1 MIISTTE
8 KKPWQELCAVE
19 ERGNELTEAGEGQQI
34 RGFGTCFSELGALAL
49 KKLPDSEREAL
60 LDELFDEDKCN
71 FNYCRTP
78 MGASDFSLDFFSYNE
93 VAGDYEMENFSI
105 ERDKELLLPLIHDA
119 LSRQK
124 DMQMFASPWCPP
136 LWLKTKWAYSNGT
149 FNMTEE
155 NLRAYALY
163 FKKYIDAYHG
173 EGIPIIQVCP
183 QNEPCSNQV
192 FPSCIWTGEEL
203 AEFIGGYLGEAIKE
217 SGTDIVFGTING
229 PETDHR
235 KLYTR
240 YSDYLGTAMQDTR
253 ARKYIKAV
261 AYQWAGKY
269 ALLETHDDYPEL
281 EIIQSE
287 SECGDGSNSFDHAMY
302 VFEMMR
308 QYFRMG
314 ASSYVYW
321 NIALEGDSSS
331 TWGWRQNSLIHVVDG
346 KAALTPEFYLMKHFS
361 HFVKRGARYLKI
373 KGEHSSSTVAFKNPD
388 GEIVLIMANPYRKER
403 TVTFRGTSYTLPPRS
418 FNTVTLGGEEA

>member
-1 MIISTTE
+1 MIISSTE
-8 KKPWQELCAVE
+8 KQTWYENKSADKK
-19 ERGNELTEAGEGQQI
+19 GIELTVVGERQKI

-49 KKLPDSEREAL
+49 GSLEKSERDGI

-93 VAGDYEMENFSI
+93 TDGDYEMKNFSI
-105 ERDKELLLPLIHDA
+105 ERDKKLLLPLIFKA
-119 LSRQK
+119 LERQK

-136 LWLKTKWAYSNGT
+136 LWLKTKRVYSNGT

-155 NLRAYALY
+155 NLKAYALY
-163 FKKYIDAYHG
+163 FKKYAEAYLK
-173 EGIPIIQVCP
+173 EGVPIVHVCP
-183 QNEPCSNQV
+183 QNEPCSRQR
-192 FPSCIWTGEEL
+192 FPSCVWTGKEL
-203 AEFIGGYLGEAIKE
+203 TEFIGGYLGEALKDLPVE
-217 SGTDIVFGTING
+217 IVFGTVNG
-229 PETDHR
+229 PETDDR

-240 YSDYLGTAMQDTR
+240 YSDYLGVAMRDEK
-253 ARKYIKAV
+253 ARKYIKGV

-269 ALLETHDDYPEL
+269 ALLETHDDYPDL

-287 SECGDGSNSFDHAMY
+287 SECGTGDNSWDHMMY

-321 NIALEGDSSS
+321 NIALGEDSES
-331 TWGWRQNSLIHVVDG
+331 TWGWKQNSLIHVVDG
-346 KAALTPEFYLMKHFS
+346 KGRFTPEFYLMKHFS
-361 HFVKRGARYLKI
+361 HFVKRGARYLKL
-373 KGEHSSSTVAFKNPD
+373 KGEHSSSSVAFKNPD
-388 GEIVLIMANPYRKER
+388 GTNVLVVANPYTEEMIISFNGK
-403 TVTFRGTSYTLPPRS
+403 SYALPPRS
-418 FNTVTLGGEEA
+418 INTIAE

>member
-1 MIISTTE
+1 MMISTTE
-8 KKPWQELCAVE
+8 KRAWVELDEAKE
-19 ERGNELTEAGEGQQI
+19 KGIELEISGERQRI

-49 KKLPDSEREAL
+49 QKLPSDERKAF

-93 VAGDYEMENFSI
+93 TENDFEMENFSV
-105 ERDKELLLPLIHDA
+105 ERDRKLLLPLIREG
-119 LSRQK
+119 LKRQK

-136 LWLKTKWAYSNGT
+136 LWLKTKRTYSNGT

-163 FKKYIDAYHG
+163 FKKYIEAYHA
-173 EGIPIIQVCP
+173 EGVPLVQICP

-192 FPSCIWTGEEL
+192 FPSCVWTGKEL
-203 AEFIGGYLGEAIKE
+203 AEFIGGYLGEAIE
-217 SGTDIVFGTING
+217 QTGVDIVFGTVNG

-240 YSDYLGTAMQDTR
+240 YSDYLGTAMQDKR

-287 SECGDGSNSFDHAMY
+287 SECGDGENSFDHALY

-321 NIALEGDSSS
+321 NIALEGDSAS

-346 KAALTPEFYLMKHFS
+346 RGRLTPEFYLMKHFS
-361 HFVKRGARYLKI
+361 HFVKRGARYLKL
-373 KGEHSSSTVAFKNPD
+373 KGEYSSSTVAFRNPD
-388 GEIVLIMANPYRKER
+388 GETVLVMANPYYEER
-403 TVTFRGTSYTLPPRS
+403 TVSFGGSSYTLPPRS
-418 FNTVTLGGEEA
+418 FNTVTL

>member
-8 KKPWQELCAVE
+8 NSRWIKGEKTDRKGILLSVE
-19 ERGNELTEAGEGQQI
+19 EERQKV
-34 RGFGTCFSELGALAL
+34 RGFGTCFSELSALAL
-49 KKLPDSEREAL
+49 NRLSESEKSAF
-60 LDELFDEDKCN
+60 LDELFDADKCN

-78 MGASDFSLDFFSYNE
+78 MGASDFSLDFYSYNE
-93 VAGDYEMENFSI
+93 TDGDYEMKNFSI
-105 ERDKELLLPLIHDA
+105 ERDRELLIPLIMEGVK
-119 LSRQK
+119 RQS

-136 LWLKTKWAYSNGT
+136 LWLKTKRAYNNGT
-149 FNMTEE
+149 FNMTKE
-155 NLRAYALY
+155 NLSAYALY
-163 FKKYIDAYHG
+163 FKMYIKAYKNA
-173 EGIPIIQVCP
+173 GIPLIQVCP

-192 FPSCIWTGEEL
+192 FPSCIWTGAEL
-203 AEFIGGYLGEAIKE
+203 AEFIGSYLGKE
-217 SGTDIVFGTING
+217 IEGLGVDIVFGTING
-229 PETDHR
+229 PETDFR

-240 YSDYLGTAMQDTR
+240 YSDYLGCAMHNEN

-287 SECGDGSNSFDHAMY
+287 SECGDGENSWDHMMY

-308 QYFRMG
+308 QYFRLG

-321 NIALEGDSSS
+321 NLALEGESSS

-346 KAALTPEFYLMKHFS
+346 KGILTPEYYLMKHFS

-373 KGEHSSSTVAFKNPD
+373 KGEYSSSVVAFKNPD
-388 GEIVLIMANPYRKER
+388 GTLVAVMANPYYEEI
-403 TVTFRGTSYTLPPRS
+403 VINFNGSSYSLPPRS
-418 FNTVTLGGEEA
+418 INTIVE

>member
-8 KKPWQELCAVE
+8 KSPWQVRECVDRKGIELTAVE
-19 ERGNELTEAGEGQQI
+19 ERQAI
-34 RGFGTCFSELGALAL
+34 RGFGTCFSELSALAL
-49 KKLPDSEREAL
+49 GELEDSERKAI
-60 LDELFDEDKCN
+60 LDELFDKDKCN

-93 VAGDYEMENFSI
+93 TEGDFEMKNFSI
-105 ERDKELLLPLIHDA
+105 ERDKKLLLPLIFEGVR
-119 LSRQK
+119 RQE

-136 LWLKTKWAYSNGT
+136 LWLKTKKAYNNGT
-149 FNMTEE
+149 FNMTKE
-155 NLRAYALY
+155 NLSAYALY
-163 FKKYIDAYHG
+163 FKKYAEEYLALGVPLVHL
-173 EGIPIIQVCP
+173 CP

-192 FPSCIWTGEEL
+192 FPSCVWTGKEL
-203 AEFIGGYLGEAIKE
+203 AEFIGGYLGEALKDLPI
-217 SGTDIVFGTING
+217 DIVFGTING

-240 YSDYLGTAMQDTR
+240 YSDYLGVAMKDER

-269 ALLETHDDYPEL
+269 ALLETHDDYPDL

-287 SECGDGSNSFDHAMY
+287 SECGDGTNSWAHMTY

-321 NIALEGDSSS
+321 NLALEGEGAS
-331 TWGWRQNSLIHVVDG
+331 TWGWTQNSLIHVKDK
-346 KAALTPEFYLMKHFS
+346 KAMLTPEFYLMKHFS
-361 HFVKRGARYLKI
+361 HFVKRGARYLKL
-373 KGEHSSSTVAFKNPD
+373 KGEYSSSSVAFKNPD
-388 GEIVLIMANPYRKER
+388 GTLVLVCANPYDEEI
-403 TVTFRGTSYTLPPRS
+403 TISFEGSSFALPPKS
-418 FNTVTLGGEEA
+418 INTITK

>member
-8 KKPWQELCAVE
+8 NRRWVEIQPTDKKGIELSVVG
-19 ERGNELTEAGEGQQI
+19 ERQNI
-34 RGFGTCFSELGALAL
+34 RGFGTCFSELSALAL
-49 KKLPDSEREAL
+49 DSIGADEKSAL
-60 LDELFDEDKCN
+60 LDELFDADKCN
-71 FNYCRTP
+71 FNYCRAP
-78 MGASDFSLDFFSYNE
+78 MGASDFSLDFFSYNDTE
-93 VAGDYEMENFSI
+93 GDLEMKNFSV
-105 ERDKELLLPLIHDA
+105 ERDKKLLLPLIFEGVR
-119 LSRQK
+119 RQK

-136 LWLKTKWAYSNGT
+136 LWLKTKKAYSNGT

-155 NLRAYALY
+155 NLAAYALY
-163 FKKYIDAYHG
+163 FKKYIEAYKELG
-173 EGIPIIQVCP
+173 VPLIQVCP

-192 FPSCIWTGEEL
+192 FPSCIWTGKEL
-203 AEFIGGYLGEAIKE
+203 AEFIGGYLGEAIE
-217 SGTDIVFGTING
+217 GLGVDIIFGTING

-240 YSDYLGTAMQDTR
+240 YSDYLGVAMKDER

-261 AYQWAGKY
+261 SYQWAGKY
-269 ALLETHDDYPEL
+269 ALLETHDDYPDL

-287 SECGDGSNSFDHAMY
+287 SECGDGDNTWAHMMY

-321 NIALEGDSSS
+321 NLALEGESAS

-346 KAALTPEFYLMKHFS
+346 KAELTPEFYLMKHFS
-361 HFVKRGARYLKI
+361 HFVKRGAKYLKL
-373 KGEHSSSTVAFKNPD
+373 KGEYSSATAAFKNPD
-388 GEIVLIMANPYRKER
+388 GSIVLVAANPYYEER
-403 TVTFRGTSYTLPPRS
+403 VITFGGSSYALPPRS
-418 FNTVTLGGEEA
+418 INTIIQ

>member
-1 MIISTTE
+1 MIISSTE
-8 KKPWQELCAVE
+8 KQVWYENQSADKKGIELTVSE
-19 ERGNELTEAGEGQQI
+19 ERQKI

-49 KKLPDSEREAL
+49 NSLEKSERDAI

-78 MGASDFSLDFFSYNE
+78 MGASDFSLDHFSYNE
-93 VAGDYEMENFSI
+93 TDGDYEMKNFSI
-105 ERDKELLLPLIHDA
+105 ERDKKLLLPLIFEA
-119 LSRQK
+119 LERQG

-136 LWLKTKWAYSNGT
+136 LWFKTKRVYSNGT

-163 FKKYIDAYHG
+163 FKKYAEAYLK
-173 EGIPIIQVCP
+173 EGVPLVHVCP
-183 QNEPCSNQV
+183 QNEPCSRQR
-192 FPSCIWTGEEL
+192 FPSCIWTGKEL
-203 AEFIGGYLGEAIKE
+203 AEFIGGYLSEALEKLPV
-217 SGTDIVFGTING
+217 DIVFGTVNG
-229 PETDHR
+229 PETDDR

-240 YSDYLGTAMQDTR
+240 YSNYLGVAMRDEK

-269 ALLETHDDYPEL
+269 ALLETHDDYPDL

-287 SECGDGSNSFDHAMY
+287 SECGTGDNSWDHMMY

-321 NIALEGDSSS
+321 NIALGEDSES
-331 TWGWRQNSLIHVVDG
+331 TWGWKQNSLIHVVDG
-346 KAALTPEFYLMKHFS
+346 KGRFTPEFYLMKHFS
-361 HFVKRGARYLKI
+361 HFVKRGARYLKL
-373 KGEHSSSTVAFKNPD
+373 KGELSSSSVAFKNPD
-388 GEIVLIMANPYRKER
+388 GTVVLVVANPYDEEI
-403 TVTFRGTSYTLPPRS
+403 TVSFCGSSYTLPPRS
-418 FNTVTLGGEEA
+418 INTIKE

>member
-1 MIISTTE
+1 MMISTTE
-8 KKPWQELCAVE
+8 KRAWVELDE
-19 ERGNELTEAGEGQQI
+19 TKEKGIELEISGERQRI

-49 KKLPDSEREAL
+49 QKLPSDERKAF

-93 VAGDYEMENFSI
+93 TENDFEMENFSV
-105 ERDKELLLPLIHDA
+105 ERDRKLLLPLIREG
-119 LSRQK
+119 LKRQK

-136 LWLKTKWAYSNGT
+136 LWLKTKRTYSNGT

-163 FKKYIDAYHG
+163 FKKYIEAYHA
-173 EGIPIIQVCP
+173 EGVPLVQICP

-192 FPSCIWTGEEL
+192 FPSCVWTGKEL
-203 AEFIGGYLGEAIKE
+203 AEFIGGYLGEAIE
-217 SGTDIVFGTING
+217 QTGVDIVFGTVNG

-240 YSDYLGTAMQDTR
+240 YSDYLGTAMQDKR

-287 SECGDGSNSFDHAMY
+287 SECGDGENSFDHALY

-321 NIALEGDSSS
+321 NIALEGDSAS

-346 KAALTPEFYLMKHFS
+346 RGRLTPEFYLMKHFS
-361 HFVKRGARYLKI
+361 HFVKRGARYLKL
-373 KGEHSSSTVAFKNPD
+373 KGEYSSSTVAFRNPD
-388 GEIVLIMANPYRKER
+388 GETVLVMANPYYEER
-403 TVTFRGTSYTLPPRS
+403 TVSFGGSSYTLPPRS
-418 FNTVTLGGEEA
+418 FNTVTL

>member
-8 KKPWQELCAVE
+8 KNCWVKLDKTDKEGIKLFVIG
-19 ERGNELTEAGEGQQI
+19 ERQKV
-34 RGFGTCFSELGALAL
+34 RGFGTCFSELSALAL
-49 KKLPDSEREAL
+49 SRLSETEKASF

-78 MGASDFSLDFFSYNE
+78 IGASDFSLDFYSYNE
-93 VAGDYEMENFSI
+93 IDGDYEMKNFSI
-105 ERDKELLLPLIHDA
+105 ERDKKLLIPLIMEGVK
-119 LSRQK
+119 RQNN
-124 DMQMFASPWCPP
+124 MQMFASPWCPP
-136 LWLKTKWAYSNGT
+136 LWLKTRRTYSNGT
-149 FNMTEE
+149 FNMTEK
-155 NLRAYALY
+155 NLSAYALY
-163 FKKYIDAYHG
+163 FKKYIEAYKN
-173 EGIPIIQVCP
+173 EGIPLIQVCP

-192 FPSCIWTGEEL
+192 FPSCIWTGREL
-203 AEFIGGYLGEAIKE
+203 AEFIGGYLGDAID
-217 SGTDIVFGTING
+217 GLGVDIVFGTING
-229 PETDHR
+229 PETDFR

-240 YSDYLGTAMQDTR
+240 YSDYLGCAMHDER

-287 SECGDGSNSFDHAMY
+287 SECGDGENSWDHMMY

-321 NIALEGDSSS
+321 NLALEGESTS
-331 TWGWRQNSLIHVVDG
+331 TWGWRQNSLIHVVNG
-346 KAALTPEFYLMKHFS
+346 KGILTPEFYLMKHFS
-361 HFVKRGARYLKI
+361 HFVKRGARYLKL
-373 KGEHSSSTVAFKNPD
+373 KGEYSSSVAAFKNPD
-388 GEIVLIMANPYRKER
+388 GTLVAVAANPYYEEI
-403 TVTFRGTSYTLPPRS
+403 VITFNGSSYSLPPRS
-418 FNTVTLGGEEA
+418 INTIVE

>member
-8 KKPWQELCAVE
+8 NNRWVSLDKTDKEGIKLSVVG
-19 ERGNELTEAGEGQQI
+19 ERQKV

-49 KKLPDSEREAL
+49 DKLAEAEKADFL
-60 LDELFDEDKCN
+60 NELFDQDKCN

-78 MGASDFSLDFFSYNE
+78 MGASDFALDFYSYNE
-93 VAGDYEMENFSI
+93 TDADYDMKNFSI
-105 ERDKELLLPLIHDA
+105 ERDKELLIPLI
-119 LSRQK
+119 LEGVKRQK
-124 DMQMFASPWCPP
+124 EMQMFASPWCPP
-136 LWLKTKWAYSNGT
+136 LWLKTKRAYSNGT
-149 FNMTEE
+149 FNMTKE
-155 NLRAYALY
+155 NLSAYALY
-163 FKKYIDAYHG
+163 FKKYVEAYKK
-173 EGIPIIQVCP
+173 EGIPLIQVCP

-192 FPSCIWTGEEL
+192 FPSCIWTGKEL
-203 AEFIGGYLGEAIKE
+203 AEFIGGYLGEAME
-217 SGTDIVFGTING
+217 GLSVDIVFGTING

-240 YSDYLGTAMQDTR
+240 YSDYLGCAMHDER

-287 SECGDGSNSFDHAMY
+287 SECGDGENSWGHMMY

-308 QYFRMG
+308 HYFRLG
-314 ASSYVYW
+314 ASAYVYW

-331 TWGWRQNSLIHVVDG
+331 TWGWRQNSLIHVRDG
-346 KAALTPEFYLMKHFS
+346 KGYLTPEFYLMKHFS
-361 HFVKRGARYLKI
+361 HFVKRGARYLKL
-373 KGEHSSSTVAFKNPD
+373 KGEYSSSAVAFRNPD
-388 GEIVLIMANPYRKER
+388 GSLVLVAANPYYEEMVI
-403 TVTFRGTSYTLPPRS
+403 TVNGSSYALPPRS
-418 FNTVTLGGEEA
+418 INTIVE

>member
-1 MIISTTE
+1 MIITTTE
-8 KKPWQELCAVE
+8 NNAWHESKSVDIKGGIELKV
-19 ERGNELTEAGEGQQI
+19 AGEEQRI

-49 KKLPDSEREAL
+49 NSLEKTEREAF

-78 MGASDFSLDFFSYNE
+78 MGASDFSVDHFSYNE
-93 VAGDYEMENFSI
+93 TDGDYEMKNFSI
-105 ERDKELLLPLIHDA
+105 ERDRKLLLPLIFEG
-119 LSRQK
+119 LKRQK

-136 LWLKTKWAYSNGT
+136 LWLKTKRAYSNGT

-155 NLRAYALY
+155 NLSAYALY
-163 FKKYIDAYHG
+163 FKKYVEAYLK
-173 EGIPIIQVCP
+173 EGVPLVHVCP
-183 QNEPCSNQV
+183 QNEPCSNQR
-192 FPSCIWTGEEL
+192 FPSCVWTGKEL
-203 AEFIGGYLGEAIKE
+203 TEFIGGYLGKTLEELPI
-217 SGTDIVFGTING
+217 DIVFGTING
-229 PETDHR
+229 PETDAR

-240 YSDYLGTAMQDTR
+240 YSDYLGVAMRDEK
-253 ARKYIKAV
+253 ARKYIKGV

-287 SECGDGSNSFDHAMY
+287 SECGHGENSWEHMMY

-321 NIALEGDSSS
+321 NIALEGDCES
-331 TWGWRQNSLIHVVDG
+331 TWGWKQNSLIKVVDG
-346 KAALTPEFYLMKHFS
+346 KGTLTPEFYLMKHFS
-361 HFVKRGARYLKI
+361 HFVKRGARYLKL
-373 KGEHSSSTVAFKNPD
+373 KGEYSSSSVAFKNPD
-388 GEIVLIMANPYRKER
+388 GSIVLVVANPYTDDM
-403 TVTFRGTSYTLPPRS
+403 TVTFEGKSYVLPPRS
-418 FNTVTLGGEEA
+418 INTIA

>member
-8 KKPWQELCAVE
+8 SKAWSELSETQEK
-19 ERGNELTEAGEGQQI
+19 GIELTVAGERQTV

-49 KKLPDSEREAL
+49 QKIPQSEREAF
-60 LDELFDEDKCN
+60 LDELFDDDKCN

-78 MGASDFSLDFFSYNE
+78 MGASDFSLDFFSYNDTE
-93 VAGDYEMENFSI
+93 GDFEMKNFSI
-105 ERDKELLLPLIHDA
+105 ERDKKLLLPLIHEG
-119 LSRQK
+119 LNRQK
-124 DMQMFASPWCPP
+124 NMQMFASPWCPP
-136 LWLKTKWAYSNGT
+136 LWLKTKKAYSNGT

-155 NLRAYALY
+155 NLTAYALY
-163 FKKYIDAYHG
+163 FKKYLEAYLA
-173 EGIPIIQVCP
+173 EGVPLVHICP

-192 FPSCIWTGEEL
+192 FPSCVWTGKEL
-203 AEFIGGYLGEAIKE
+203 AEFIGRYLGEAIKDT
-217 SGTDIVFGTING
+217 GVDIVFGTING

-240 YSDYLGTAMQDTR
+240 YSDYLGTAMQDKN

-269 ALLETHDDYPEL
+269 ALLETHDDYPDL

-287 SECGDGSNSFDHAMY
+287 SECGDGENSFDHAMY

-321 NIALEGDSSS
+321 NIALEDDSSS
-331 TWGWRQNSLIHVVDG
+331 TWGWRQNSLLHVVDG
-346 KAALTPEFYLMKHFS
+346 KGTLTHEFYLMKHFS
-361 HFVKRGARYLKI
+361 HFVKRGAKYLKL
-373 KGEHSSSTVAFKNPD
+373 KGEYSSSTVAFRNPD
-388 GEIVLIMANPYRKER
+388 GEIVLVMANPYYEER
-403 TVTFRGTSYTLPPRS
+403 TISFGDKSYALPPRS
-418 FNTVTLGGEEA
+418 FNTVTL

>member
-1 MIISTTE
+1 MFISTTE
-8 KKPWQELCAVE
+8 KNSFIELKESCKT
-19 ERGNELTEAGEGQQI
+19 GIELTIVDERQSI
-34 RGFGTCFSELGALAL
+34 RGFGTCFSELGAVAL
-49 KKLPDSEREAL
+49 SRLEDSVRDSL

-93 VAGDYEMENFSI
+93 TDGDFSMENFSV
-105 ERDKELLLPLIHDA
+105 ERDERLLLPLIREG
-119 LSRQK
+119 LKRQR

-136 LWLKTKWAYSNGT
+136 LWLKTRKAYSNGT
-149 FNMTEE
+149 FKMTEE
-155 NLRAYALY
+155 NLKAYALY
-163 FKKYIDAYHG
+163 FRKYIEAYKKA
-173 EGIPIIQVCP
+173 GIPLVQICP

-192 FPSCIWTGEEL
+192 FPSCIWTGKEL
-203 AEFIGGYLGEAIKE
+203 AEFIGGYLGEAIE
-217 SGTDIVFGTING
+217 GLGVDIVFGTING

-240 YSDYLGTAMQDTR
+240 YSDYLGVAMQDER

-269 ALLETHDDYPEL
+269 ALLETHDDYPNL

-287 SECGDGSNSFDHAMY
+287 SECGDGENSFDHMMY

-331 TWGWRQNSLIHVVDG
+331 TWGWRQNSLIHVKDG
-346 KAALTPEFYLMKHFS
+346 KARLTPEFYLMKHFS
-361 HFVKRGARYLKI
+361 HFIKRGAKYLKL
-373 KGEHSSSTVAFKNPD
+373 KGEFSSACAAFKNPD
-388 GEIVLIMANPYRKER
+388 GKTVLVAANPYTEER
-403 TVTFRGTSYTLPPRS
+403 TITFLGASYTLPPRS
-418 FNTVTLGGEEA
+418 INTIAE